1 MIGDFILWCK
11 EKIRENF
18 CIHEYEPFGI
28 LKKYALGDTLG
39 VHEKCK
45 KCGRLK

>member
-11 EKIRENF
+11 EVLRESL
-18 CIHEYEPFGI
+18 CIHDYEPFGI
-28 LKKYALGDTLG
+28 YKSYNIGA
-39 VHEKCK
+39 HEKCK